1 MEILNRVFAPI
12 SLRSQASTLTKGLG
26 FPMFGTAVTKAGQ
39 KVNTTSALT
48 VGAFYNAINL
58 ITDDIA
64 KLPKAVFEKQ
74 TTDQGQKITKLSQ
87 HPVNF
92 LISKEPNKHI
102 TAYAFWKIIAYSAVI
117 KGDGFA
123 RIIRNQ
129 VTGQPEELRYLDYED
144 VTVIKAASQLFYK
157 YKGEVI
163 AGDDMLHF
171 YFFSTNGYCGEGI
184 ITYAA
189 NSIGITLASQSFMGE
204 TLGDKGLTHGV
215 LETDQPVDAT
225 NKITLE
231 TAFKNKMSAGG
242 AHNVALLDEG
252 FKYKRIQ
259 ITPQEAE
266 FVANNREGII
276 AICQFLNVAPHK
288 LKMLD
293 QSNYS
298 NLQLMT
304 IEHQQDSVIPRV
316 IPMEQELNRKLFT
329 PAEKANTYIKFNLR
343 SQLRG
348 DQKSEAETLTKYI
361 FAKTMTPNEARA
373 MLELNPLPGGDELL
387 QPVNLER
394 ESDKEANR
402 KNDGK

>member
-1 MEILNRVFAPI
+1 MEILNRVFAPL
-12 SLRSQASTLTKGLG
+12 SLRSNSSTLPKEWS
-26 FPMFGTAVTKAGQ
+26 FPYGYNLTKAGK
-39 KVNTTSALT
+39 KVNTSSALT
-48 VGAFYNAINL
+48 VGAFYNAVNL

-64 KLPKAVFEKQ
+64 KLPKAVYQK
-74 TTDQGQKITKLSQ
+74 TDRVINKLVS
-87 HPVNF
+87 HPVHF
-92 LISKEPNKHI
+92 LIAKEPNSHI
-102 TAYAFWKIIAYSAVI
+102 TSFAFWKIITYSAVI

-123 RIIRNQ
+123 RIIRNN
-129 VTGQPEELRYLDYED
+129 VTGEPEEFRYLDYED
-144 VTVIKAASQLFYK
+144 VAVIKGNSQMFYRF
-157 YKGEVI
+157 KGETI
-163 AGDDMLHF
+163 PGDDMLHI
-171 YFFSTNGYCGEGI
+171 YFFSINGYCGTGI

-189 NSIGITLASQSFMGE
+189 NSIGISLASQTYMGN
-204 TLGDKGLTHGV
+204 TLEDKGLSHGV
-215 LETDQPVDAT
+215 LESDQPVEVK
-225 NKITLE
+225 NKQAIE
-231 TAFKNKMSAGG
+231 TGFKNKMSAGG
-242 AHNVALLDEG
+242 SHNVALLDEG
-252 FKYKRIQ
+252 FKYKRVQ

-316 IPMEQELNRKLFT
+316 VPIEQELNRKLFS
-329 PAEKANTYIKFNLR
+329 PVEKVNTYIKFNLR

-361 FAKTMTPNEARA
+361 FAKTMTPNEAREK
-373 MLELNPLPGGDELL
+373 LDLNPLPGGDELL

-394 ESDKEANR
+394 ESDKDL
-402 KNDGK
+402 KVKQDGK